1 MYRNGKIAKSR
12 ESDQLV
18 DELVKGKK
26 IKETF
31 TERGQP
37 RYFIESKD
45 WDRKTK
51 WMAVQYDVN
60 KFKSDVIKLGEK
72 KPMKR
77 LCTNFVTLLDTR
89 MHTLQLEDKHAKQ
102 FGIPFTAKSLMEL
115 ISRLI
120 SFSKSV
126 NSKNV
131 LSKIKE
137 TEKWVDFELSR
148 DNYYLKHEIKG
159 TSVLAV
165 KEYTKKWLE
174 ENEVKQV
181 WQRKDRTFQ
190 KHKVARVMRPV
201 FEKLQ
206 IAKDRHSHS
215 VSRTDQLFHKQSIK
229 SKRKETE
236 HEFDEIFEKLNAER
250 HRVLF
255 NNPDITENHI
265 IRMVCEKRLQTIKDD
280 HSKSK
285 AYRKEVKI
293 LKDTIKQL
301 DAYPTLLHDW
311 FE

>member
-26 IKETF
+26 IKEGF
-31 TERGQP
+31 TGKGQS

-60 KFKSDVIKLGEK
+60 KIKSDVTKLGEK

-102 FGIPFTAKSLMEL
+102 FGIPFTGKSLMDL
-115 ISRLI
+115 ISRWI

-126 NSKNV
+126 NAKNV

-137 TEKWVDFELSR
+137 TKKWVDFELSR

-181 WQRKDRTFQ
+181 WQKKDRTFQ

-206 IAKDRHSHS
+206 IVEDRHSHS
-215 VSRTDQLFHKQSIK
+215 VSRTDQLFHKQSLK
-229 SKRKETE
+229 SKRKEIE
-236 HEFDEIFEKLNAER
+236 HEFDEIFKKLNAER

-255 NNPDITENHI
+255 YNPNITENHI
-265 IRMVCEKRLQTIKDD
+265 IRMVCEKRLQTIKDN
-280 HSKSK
+280 HSK
-285 AYRKEVKI
+285 AYRNEVKI
-293 LKDTIKQL
+293 LKDTIRQL